1 MRLWLHPAK
10 LIWNLRIIQPSRKII
25 FQTSILV
32 GSKCS
37 FSRVHA
43 NYTIIYLRYST
54 TFLLVGLSSYEPH
67 TPIPVDHPR
76 KQIFL
81 LRDLDVSCWSH
92 GSDVPGQI
100 ENWEKKTWEKK
111 NTFICRW
118 WLQIFYWNFHPYI
131 WGLQQKTWCQSSHCL
146 PPFAIG
152 NVLPWKTTLFQ
163 FCVFFCVSLK
173 KIARSCRLLI
183 MSDNMQ
189 LQLALFNAQRR
200 FWISFGQMIPRRV
213 QPQGSQCLVFVSFS
227 CCSKTC
233 PSKNDFFLIFFRI
246 CPNLG
251 DEIHSNLCQGWLVE
265 CTNQFN

>member
-1 MRLWLHPAK
+1 MSRTPHP
-10 LIWNLRIIQPSRKII
+10 
-25 FQTSILV
+25 
-32 GSKCS
+32 
-37 FSRVHA
+37 
-43 NYTIIYLRYST
+43 
-54 TFLLVGLSSYEPH
+54 
-67 TPIPVDHPR
+67 DHPR

-100 ENWEKKTWEKK
+100 ESWEKKTWEKK
-111 NTFICRW
+111 KQHIYIQVVASNMF
-118 WLQIFYWNFHPYI
+118 WNFHHI

-189 LQLALFNAQRR
+189 LQLALFNAQRGVLI
-200 FWISFGQMIPRRV
+200 WFGQIIPRRV
-213 QPQGSQCLVFVSFS
+213 QPPVRNVWCLSSFFVVQKHALKNSSFMI
-227 CCSKTC
+227 C
-233 PSKNDFFLIFFRI
+233 FFSNMPKYRGWNP
-246 CPNLG
+246 PNFLPRMACG
-251 DEIHSNLCQGWLVE
+251 VHKPI
-265 CTNQFN
+265 